1 MATIIIRHRVNQ
13 YKTWKE
19 AFDAFVDT
27 RRAAGEKAFQI
38 FHAEDDANNI
48 SVVFK
53 WDNLEN
59 AHRFMV
65 SSELQEAM
73 GAAGV
78 VEEPDI
84 QFVQEVTSG
93 VL

>member
-27 RRAAGEKAFQI
+27 RRAAGEKSFRIFQ
-38 FHAEDDANNI
+38 AEDDGNNI
-48 SVVFK
+48 SVVFE

-59 AHRFMV
+59 AHRFMA
-65 SSELQEAM
+65 SPELQEAM
-73 GAAGV
+73 RAAGV

-84 QFVQEVTSG
+84 RFVQKVASG